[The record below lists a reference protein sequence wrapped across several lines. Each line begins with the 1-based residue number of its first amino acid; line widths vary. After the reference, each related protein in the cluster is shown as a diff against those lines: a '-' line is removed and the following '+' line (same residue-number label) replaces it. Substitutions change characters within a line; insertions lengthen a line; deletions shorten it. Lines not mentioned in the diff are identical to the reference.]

1 MAASAEIMD
10 LTTSAVEGWMAP
22 PMAIQKGENRGFIE
36 VFKPYCRVQFD
47 GLKFHSFHWKPQILS
62 QTHVFLTNNTTLSWV
77 SFASQVNKR

>member
-36 VFKPYCRVQFD
+36 VLNHTVGFSSMV
-47 GLKFHSFHWKPQILS
+47 
-62 QTHVFLTNNTTLSWV
+62 
-77 SFASQVNKR
+77 